1 MKSLNWSKF
10 CQIVIDLLIQ
20 DMAHYGYNFIS
31 HNMSHM
37 IWLISYDVYHMYV
50 YVRHMTFVSR
60 HVNPLSIIIK
70 HKIAARITITT
81 IQNVHLQFSWATI
94 NCWAICQIK
103 HCLPFFLVSFFIFH
117 CIAWQ
122 QLLAETA
129 IWAWQES
136 DKAKN
141 GMHKAIKGMIGWL
154 GWQAVAVFKS

>member
-37 IWLISYDVYHMYV
+37 ISLISYDVYHMYV
-50 YVRHMTFVSR
+50 YHVYVYVRHMTFVSC

-103 HCLPFFLVSFFIFH
+103 HCLPLFLVSSLFH
-117 CIAWQ
+117 FSLHGSSCLQKLQYGHGRSQIRLRMVCI
-122 QLLAETA
+122 
-129 IWAWQES
+129 
-136 DKAKN
+136 KP
-141 GMHKAIKGMIGWL
+141 
-154 GWQAVAVFKS
+154 

>member
-103 HCLPFFLVSFFIFH
+103 HCLPLFLVSSLFH
-117 CIAWQ
+117 FSLHCMAAAACRNWNMGIW
-122 QLLAETA
+122 A
-129 IWAWQES
+129 IWAYGQYGS
-136 DKAKN
+136 QIRLR
-141 GMHKAIKGMIGWL
+141 MVCIKP
-154 GWQAVAVFKS
+154 